1 MKERFGNPHEGPHNH
16 NLKRHPRELSAEL
29 CAPYE
34 DVQNLVNLFAEIM
47 KFPEVADYR
56 AKHHAAVAEISP
68 AVSRMSSEELYGYL
82 TSVDSLWDDPVRTI
96 AILDEIP
103 KRV

>member
-1 MKERFGNPHEGPHNH
+1 MNGKFGNPHERPHNH

-34 DVQNLVNLFAEIM
+34 DVQNLINLFAEIM

-56 AKHHAAVAEISP
+56 EKYHAAVAEITP
-68 AVSRMSSEELYGYL
+68 AVSRMSNEDLHGYL

-96 AILDEIP
+96 AILDEIH